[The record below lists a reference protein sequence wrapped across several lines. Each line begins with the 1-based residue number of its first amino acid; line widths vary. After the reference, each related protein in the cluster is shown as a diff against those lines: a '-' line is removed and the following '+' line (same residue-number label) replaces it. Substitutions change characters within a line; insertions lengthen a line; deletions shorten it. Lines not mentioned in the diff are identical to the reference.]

1 MRNHPFRR
9 FGLAATF
16 AAVTALGAA
25 GSVSA
30 ATCDAEDELL
40 IGDHQPLSGASAA
53 FGEQTY
59 RGVILAIKHYNDGTH
74 PMNPTPC
81 LEVRGKKYKLK
92 TVVYDNKYTAEGGIA
107 AANRLVFEDGAKY
120 SVGSVGSGPSV
131 AASDAV
137 FEPNEIIFVVSI
149 ALGVAD
155 HVYILRNGGIV
166 FEGSPDAFS
175 ADEFTKRIYLA
186 G

>member
-1 MRNHPFRR
+1 MRNHPFQR

-25 GSVSA
+25 GPVSA

-53 FGEQTY
+53 FGEQTH
-59 RGVILAIKHYNDGTH
+59 RGVILAIKHYNEGTH
-74 PMNPTPC
+74 PLNETPC
-81 LEVRGKKYKLK
+81 LEVGGKKYKLK

-120 SVGSVGSGPSV
+120 VVGSVGSGPSM
-131 AASDAV
+131 AASDASV
-137 FEPNEIIFVVSI
+137 IPSSVLQGII
-149 ALGVAD
+149 A
-155 HVYILRNGGIV
+155 NGLI
-166 FEGSPDAFS
+166 
-175 ADEFTKRIYLA
+175 
-186 G
+186 